1 MERPRSHDGGA
12 SGRPRPGALL
22 PLVGWLLLRLLDLIA
37 GRRAEPRG
45 PRPPA
50 SGTRALQDA
59 RPQPE
64 KTQERGGGPGAR
76 FSALYGGS
84 PIHLLA
90 HLILLPLA
98 LWALLGMLDLQ
109 PLTNVVL
116 WLLGAIVLHDFV
128 LLPFYSALDRTA
140 RVATARP
147 RVSAVNYLRVPAA
160 ISALL
165 LVVYWGV
172 ISGRGEG
179 AYTRVSGLEYE
190 GYLGRWLLV
199 SAALFAVSTVLYL
212 LRLRSGGG
220 SKA

>member
-1 MERPRSHDGGA
+1 MTDRPPSPDR
-12 SGRPRPGALL
+12 GRPLL
-22 PLVGWLLLRLLDLIA
+22 PLAGWVLLRLLDLVA
-37 GRRAEPRG
+37 RPRAEPRG
-45 PRPPA
+45 ARPRAGPRGLQDTARPPDV
-50 SGTRALQDA
+50 T
-59 RPQPE
+59 PE
-64 KTQERGGGPGAR
+64 HGGGLAR
-76 FSALYGGS
+76 RFRALYGGS
-84 PIHLLA
+84 PVHLLA

-98 LWALLGMLDLQ
+98 LWALLGMLDLR
-109 PLTNVVL
+109 PFTNVVL

-128 LLPFYSALDRTA
+128 LLPFYSVLDRTA

-179 AYTRVSGLEYE
+179 AYARVSGLEYE

-199 SAALFAVSTVLYL
+199 TAALFAVSTVLYL